1 MSSAT
6 QHSLEGKTPST
17 QLPPLRC
24 PVCSA
29 ALVAD
34 DLGKGKQLRCEAGHS
49 FDRARQG
56 YWNLLLAQRKRS
68 KAPGDNEA
76 MVQARHNFLSRGHY
90 QPIATSIQECMTGLV
105 SEKLADEVAHPK
117 PALVLDLGCGEGYYT
132 KQIHQALT
140 SVSKNTQCVGLDISK
155 PAILHASKQHKQITW
170 LVATGADIPLMPDSV
185 DIATLIFA
193 RLLPEPTAKILK
205 PRGYFLVVWPGPD
218 HLRELREQIYTDV
231 RDSDL
236 NPDEQLLSL
245 FESINTQTCHFR
257 FKLNDGD
264 SINYLLMMTPHGQRL
279 SQATKKTI
287 VALEQLEIQA
297 DIRLSLYRK
306 R

>member
-1 MSSAT
+1 MMPSAT
-6 QHSLEGKTPST
+6 
-17 QLPPLRC
+17 LPPLRC

-29 ALVAD
+29 ALLPDNLSEA
-34 DLGKGKQLRCEAGHS
+34 KQLVCESGHS

-90 QPIATSIQECMTGLV
+90 QPIATAIQECMTGLV
-105 SEKLADEVAHPK
+105 AEKLADEVAHPK
-117 PALVLDLGCGEGYYT
+117 PVLVLDLGCGEGYYT

-140 SVSKNTQCVGLDISK
+140 SVSKDAQCVGLDISK
-155 PAILHASKQHKQITW
+155 PAILHASKQHKQMTW

-193 RLLPEPTAKILK
+193 RLLPEPTAQILK
-205 PRGYFLVVWPGPD
+205 PGGYFLVVWPGPD
-218 HLRELREQIYTDV
+218 HLRELREQIYTEV

-236 NPDEQLLSL
+236 NPDSQLQAL
-245 FESINTQTCHFR
+245 FEPVSTQILHFR
-257 FKLNDGD
+257 FSLSQGD
-264 SINYLLMMTPHGQRL
+264 AIDELLMMTPHGQRL
-279 SQATKKTI
+279 SQTGRDKLI
-287 VALEQLEIQA
+287 SLQQLDIQA

>member
-1 MSSAT
+1 MMPSAT
-6 QHSLEGKTPST
+6 
-17 QLPPLRC
+17 LPPLRC

-29 ALVAD
+29 ALIPDNLSEA
-34 DLGKGKQLRCEAGHS
+34 KQLVCESGHS

-76 MVQARHNFLSRGHY
+76 MVQARHNFLSQGHY
-90 QPIATSIQECMTGLV
+90 QPIATAIQECLAGLV
-105 SEKLADEVAHPK
+105 VEKLADKVAHSK

-132 KQIHQALT
+132 QQIHQALT
-140 SVSKNTQCVGLDISK
+140 SVSKDSQCVGLDISK
-155 PAILHASKQHKQITW
+155 PAILHASKQHKQMTW
-170 LVATGADIPLMPDSV
+170 LVATGADIPLMPESV

-193 RLLPEPTAKILK
+193 RLLPEPTAQVIK
-205 PRGYFLVVWPGPD
+205 PGGYFLVVWPGPD
-218 HLRELREQIYTDV
+218 HLRELREQIYTEV

-236 NPDEQLLSL
+236 SPDSQLQAL
-245 FESINTQTCHFR
+245 FEPISTQTLHFR
-257 FKLNDGD
+257 FSLSQGD
-264 SINYLLMMTPHGQRL
+264 AIDNLLMMTPHGQRL
-279 SQATKKTI
+279 SQTGREKLI
-287 VALEQLEIQA
+287 SLQQLDIQA